1 VIVEPLAF
9 GAVQLTVT
17 CWLAAWVEEIRGALG
32 ITVGDVALVETLAP
46 WPTALVAETLKV

>member
-17 CWLAAWVEEIRGALG
+17 CWLAAWVEEITGADG
-32 ITVGDVALVETLAP
+32 TVTGVVDDDVAGLEEPAAFIATK
-46 WPTALVAETLKV
+46 LKV

>member
-17 CWLAAWVEEIRGALG
+17 CWLAAWVEEITGADG
-32 ITVGDVALVETLAP
+32 IVNGVTGDDVAGLEEPTTFIATTLN
-46 WPTALVAETLKV
+46 V